1 MKILGFIDRDSYL
14 TPFGLWCIFYKVDV
28 VEMIAV
34 VCGADLF

>member
-14 TPFGLWCIFYKVDV
+14 TPFGLYCIYHDV
-28 VEMIAV
+28 NVPEMVAV